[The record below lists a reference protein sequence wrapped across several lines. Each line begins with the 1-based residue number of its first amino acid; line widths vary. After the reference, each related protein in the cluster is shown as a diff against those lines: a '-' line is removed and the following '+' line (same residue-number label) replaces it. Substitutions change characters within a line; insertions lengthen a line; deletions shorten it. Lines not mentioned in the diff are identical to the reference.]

1 MYNNETETST
11 TAVELANTNTET
23 TIFGNPEQLAALLEA
38 STTLED
44 KKPVIQLTA
53 EYIELAK
60 PGEAFRGIFIG
71 FQTINVTDKAT
82 GESIT
87 KEAVRF
93 IVNKVVK
100 LNAGISLVREF
111 KSANVPAGT
120 PVEVTFMKKEGNLK
134 IYAVT
139 VLA

>member
-1 MYNNETETST
+1 MYNNENGTST
-11 TAVELANTNTET
+11 TAVESTNTTTET
-23 TIFGNPEQLAALLEA
+23 TIFGNPAELSALLEA
-38 STTLED
+38 STKLED

-60 PGEAFRGIFIG
+60 PGECFRGIFIG
-71 FQTINVTDKAT
+71 FQKINVTDKAT
-82 GESIT
+82 GESLE

-120 PVEVTFMKKEGNLK
+120 PVEVTFVKKEGNLK